1 MTPLLHL
8 SRTLRLLFSVF
19 LDVVLAHTITV
30 FSQHHVSHS
39 CSRISRSSCPSLR
52 SIIPDYISHMHTR
65 HRHQLSSSPSPLSAV
80 CCLLFPP
87 PSPRPSIRALTLII
101 GASFFSLSFLFNR
114 PFNYAFVSPFLSL
127 RDDHPLSPRR
137 PASYVLY
144 PFENVFPTPTLS
156 FLSSPGISFGI
167 CRVEMLLYAR

>member
-8 SRTLRLLFSVF
+8 SRTLFLF
-19 LDVVLAHTITV
+19 LDVVPAHTITV

-39 CSRISRSSCPSLR
+39 CPRISRPSCPSLR

-65 HRHQLSSSPSPLSAV
+65 HRHQLSSSPSPSSAV

-87 PSPRPSIRALTLII
+87 SPRPSIRTSTLII
-101 GASFFSLSFLFNR
+101 GTSFFPFSFFSFLTVLLIT
-114 PFNYAFVSPFLSL
+114 PLCLPSSAYAMTT
-127 RDDHPLSPRR
+127 RYR
-137 PASYVLY
+137 PAAPPRTYSTHLKTS
-144 PFENVFPTPTLS
+144 FQTPTLS